1 MDNFDDIK
9 IDDGG
14 GFEEQ
19 PQPSYKPPSMFQI
32 MFSKLT
38 GDMRFIGIYYLIT
51 GGLACLSIV
60 GAVIGIPTIFMGLR
74 LRESAD
80 QLDMF
85 KTTNNP
91 QALRMGFELQ
101 GKFFRIQKILI
112 IVGLVIAGLYFV
124 GIIIFMAVGFSSFF
138 NEFEQLSN
146 LK

>member
-9 IDDGG
+9 IEESGG
-14 GFEEQ
+14 EER
-19 PQPSYKPPSMFQI
+19 QPSYKPPSMFQ
-32 MFSKLT
+32 MTFSKLT

-51 GGLACLSIV
+51 GGLACLSII

-91 QALRMGFELQ
+91 HALRMGFELQ

-112 IVGLVIAGLYFV
+112 IVGLVIMGLYII
-124 GIIIFMAVGFSSFF
+124 GIIIFMAIGLGSFY
-138 NEFEQLSN
+138 NEFEQLSY